1 MKQMIKMAAIAVAAT
16 TMMVAC
22 GSKDGFET
30 TEQGLHYR
38 FDKQN
43 SDGQQVQDGD
53 VLVGEMTVRFDTM
66 QLFTTGGKATRIAQA
81 TPSFPGGLYEGLLM
95 MHVGDQAVFAIEAD
109 SLAKYLQAGQMP
121 PTYEPGKG
129 MLLYYE
135 INLQDIVTREEFA
148 SEQSRYMQDAQQR
161 QSDEPAEIAAYVKE
175 HGITAKPTAD
185 GLYVIGVKKGKGAKV
200 ATGKEVSVNYT
211 GHLLDGTIFDSS
223 VESDARRGEI
233 YNAERKY
240 EPMTYVVGR
249 DKLIDGWEQGVMG
262 QPAGTVLQL
271 VIPSQLAY
279 GPRGAGN
286 LIPPYSPL
294 VFDIEILSV
303 K

>member
-95 MHVGDQAVFAIEAD
+95 MHVGDQAVLP
-109 SLAKYLQAGQMP
+109 SRPTRWPNTCRQVRCPP
-121 PTYEPGKG
+121 PTNPA
-129 MLLYYE
+129 
-135 INLQDIVTREEFA
+135 RACA
-148 SEQSRYMQDAQQR
+148 STTKSTCRT
-161 QSDEPAEIAAYVKE
+161 S
-175 HGITAKPTAD
+175 
-185 GLYVIGVKKGKGAKV
+185 
-200 ATGKEVSVNYT
+200 
-211 GHLLDGTIFDSS
+211 
-223 VESDARRGEI
+223 
-233 YNAERKY
+233 
-240 EPMTYVVGR
+240 
-249 DKLIDGWEQGVMG
+249 
-262 QPAGTVLQL
+262 
-271 VIPSQLAY
+271 
-279 GPRGAGN
+279 
-286 LIPPYSPL
+286 
-294 VFDIEILSV
+294 
-303 K
+303 